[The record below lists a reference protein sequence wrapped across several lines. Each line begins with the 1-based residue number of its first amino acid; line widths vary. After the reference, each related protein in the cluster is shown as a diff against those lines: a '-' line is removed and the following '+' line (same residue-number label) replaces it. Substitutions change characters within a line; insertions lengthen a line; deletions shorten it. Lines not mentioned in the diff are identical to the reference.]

1 MQNIETKIN
10 LEHFK
15 RQQHIASHSETRTSC
30 TLSMSTPANPEATGE
45 ETENT
50 GESSKSETHT
60 GETKP
65 LSTHSGG
72 GIKTE
77 TGEQTSSSSKMASNT
92 LANMRACVKEFDTDQ
107 TGELASTA
115 KRFRSWLENFE
126 ACADF
131 EDISPEKRRPA
142 LLALGGE
149 KFRELCKT
157 LDITSAD
164 SYAEM
169 VEKLKTHYTPQ
180 KNTSAE
186 RFKFFNMRPESSEET
201 HDRWVTR
208 MKSSK
213 RAQELPSYFYSKY
226 I

>member
-1 MQNIETKIN
+1 
-10 LEHFK
+10 
-15 RQQHIASHSETRTSC
+15 
-30 TLSMSTPANPEATGE
+30 MSTPLKQETTGE
-45 ETENT
+45 EPTQVDT
-50 GESSKSETHT
+50 GEKTQNTAGSSKSSHTETHT
-60 GETKP
+60 G
-65 LSTHSGG
+65 
-72 GIKTE
+72 KTE
-77 TGEQTSSSSKMASNT
+77 PFPTHTGGELNTSSKASSSFSVTHTGELTSNISKMASNT
-92 LANMRACVKEFDTDQ
+92 LANMRACVKEFDTEQ

-164 SYAEM
+164 SYTEM

-180 KNTSAE
+180 KNTFAE
-186 RFKFFNMRPESSEET
+186 
-201 HDRWVTR
+201 
-208 MKSSK
+208 
-213 RAQELPSYFYSKY
+213 
-226 I
+226 